1 MSAQTKINKASH
13 MPYYAQLRELLEADI
28 RAGRLAVGAQ
38 LPSEAEL
45 CASYDVSRTVV
56 RQALMELSN
65 EGLISRVKGK
75 GSFVARPKV
84 DEHLAQNLVGLAEEV
99 SARGQHLEN
108 QILAFEQ
115 QEPPGHIA
123 ENLRL
128 EPGETVVRL
137 DRLRFINGEPWVVTR
152 TFLPS
157 ALCAPLLE
165 FDMRHRSLYATME
178 EELGLVVDHG
188 RRTIEAAL
196 AGHERGSLL
205 GIAAEAPVLLLR
217 SIGYLADGRPIEYFV
232 AWHRGDRSRF
242 DVDLE
247 RRGSRQLGP
256 TPVGPGGDRLDV
268 IALGGGSFDGDR

>member
-1 MSAQTKINKASH
+1 

-45 CASYDVSRTVV
+45 CSSYDVSRTVV
-56 RQALMELSN
+56 RQALLELAN
-65 EGLISRVKGK
+65 EGLISRIKGK

-108 QILAFEQ
+108 QILVFEEQ
-115 QEPPGHIA
+115 RPPEHIA
-123 ENLRL
+123 HNLGLDSQEN
-128 EPGETVVRL
+128 VVRL
-137 DRLRFINGEPWVVTR
+137 DRLRFINGEPWVVTS

-157 ALCAPLLE
+157 ALCAPLLGL
-165 FDMRHRSLYATME
+165 DMRHRSLYSTME

-196 AGHERGSLL
+196 AGQERGPLL
-205 GIAAEAPVLLLR
+205 GIEPGAPVLLLR
-217 SIGYLADGRPIEYFV
+217 SIGYLADQRPIEYFV

-247 RRGSRQLGP
+247 RRGAAHLRAAP
-256 TPVGPGGDRLDV
+256 AGPGADPLEFAVSHG
-268 IALGGGSFDGDR
+268 

>member
-1 MSAQTKINKASH
+1 

-28 RAGRLAVGAQ
+28 RGGRLEVGAQ

-45 CASYDVSRTVV
+45 CGDYDVSRTVV
-56 RQALMELSN
+56 RQALMELAN
-65 EGLISRVKGK
+65 EGLIIRVKGK

-84 DEHLAQNLVGLAEEV
+84 DEHLAQNLVGLADEV

-108 QILAFEQ
+108 QILVFEQ
-115 QEPPGHIA
+115 QLPPEHIA
-123 ENLRL
+123 ENLGL
-128 EPGETVVRL
+128 GSQETVVRL
-137 DRLRFINGEPWVVTR
+137 DRLRFINGEPWVVTA
-152 TFLPS
+152 TYLPHS
-157 ALCAPLLE
+157 LCAALLDH
-165 FDMRHRSLYATME
+165 DMRHRSLYATME

-196 AGHERGSLL
+196 AGQERGALL
-205 GIAAEAPVLLLR
+205 GIEPAAPVLLLR

-247 RRGSRQLGP
+247 RRGSLRSGP
-256 TPVGPGGDRLDV
+256 VSPGNGARGSVADSAGDGPFGH
-268 IALGGGSFDGDR
+268 

>member
-1 MSAQTKINKASH
+1 

-28 RAGRLAVGAQ
+28 RSGRLEVGGQ

-45 CASYDVSRTVV
+45 CSDYDVSRTVV

-65 EGLISRVKGK
+65 EGLITRVKGK

-108 QILAFEQ
+108 QILLFEQ
-115 QEPPGHIA
+115 QLPPEHIA
-123 ENLRL
+123 GNLMLGPR
-128 EPGETVVRL
+128 ETVVRL
-137 DRLRFINGEPWVVTR
+137 DRLRSINGEPWVVTV
-152 TFLPS
+152 TFLPYS
-157 ALCAPLLE
+157 LCAPLLE
-165 FDMRHRSLYATME
+165 LDMRHRSLYTTME
-178 EELGLVVDHG
+178 EELGLVVAHG

-196 AGHERGSLL
+196 AGQERAALL
-205 GIAAEAPVLLLR
+205 GIEPEAPVLLLR
-217 SIGYLADGRPIEYFV
+217 SIGYLADERPIEYFV

-247 RRGSRQLGP
+247 RRGSARLP
-256 TPVGPGGDRLDV
+256 LAPVALPGEGAVASSLAVAGER
-268 IALGGGSFDGDR
+268 F